1 MSRRQP
7 IPSEGVRHARILPRA
22 IVGLA
27 LAALVATVGT
37 ACSSHAGAA
46 AQVGDTTIE
55 TSTLRGLVD
64 RGAAAVESV
73 PAEQASQQLQRP
85 ELQRRALTTLVQYQL
100 IAAEAES
107 LGVTVSQQDVD
118 AYYQAY
124 GILQFGSVDAFLTR
138 AAAVGFAKEDVRLI
152 IETGALEAA
161 ITDKLFP
168 DLLASDEAAQAQYDS
183 VVDQVGEIPLP
194 FEEAKPYLKRFLA
207 DEQRSAALRP
217 VLVEAAAREHI
228 SINPRFGAWDSKEFA
243 VVAADGSVATT
254 PGPVPSFDVS
264 ALS

>member
-1 MSRRQP
+1 VSRREP
-7 IPSEGVRHARILPRA
+7 IPSEGVRHARTFPRA
-22 IVGLA
+22 IVGVA
-27 LAALVATVGT
+27 LAALVATVGAGCT
-37 ACSSHAGAA
+37 SHAGAA

-55 TSTLRGLVD
+55 TSTLRGVVD
-64 RGAAAVESV
+64 RGAEAVESV
-73 PAEQASQQLQRP
+73 PAEQAAQQLERP

-107 LGVTVSQQDVD
+107 LGVTVSQQDID

-124 GILQFGSVDAFLTR
+124 GVLQFGSVDAFLTR
-138 AAAVGFAKEDVRLI
+138 AAAVGFAEDDVRTI
-152 IETGALEAA
+152 VETGALEAA

-168 DLLASDEAAQAQYDS
+168 DLIATEEAAQAQYDS
-183 VVDQVGEIPLP
+183 IVEQVGEIPLP
-194 FEEAKPYLKRFLA
+194 FEEAKPYLQRFLA
-207 DEQRSAALRP
+207 DDQRSAALRP
-217 VLVEAAAREHI
+217 VLVEAADREHI
-228 SINPRFGAWDSKEFA
+228 SINPRFGVWDDTEFA